1 MPDPGKAARASQELK
16 SQSKR
21 QQREEE
27 GRRWWVVVRL
37 ARLASQEEDEGGDER
52 RHTHKV
58 RALLIF
64 GRRKR
69 GRRRG
74 ASGTMMERDRW
85 EEDEEGEEI
94 EWRRRV
100 RSSRGPNASKQGR
113 VQTTNDAMRRGEW
126 KQNRELLSWRGAID
140 ERSVCQNQASLEAE
154 QGAGAVDLRSV
165 FDSLHAGPTR
175 GTLGPL
181 SVSFALP

>member
-1 MPDPGKAARASQELK
+1 M
-16 SQSKR
+16 
-21 QQREEE
+21 
-27 GRRWWVVVRL
+27 VVRL
-37 ARLASQEEDEGGDER
+37 ARLASQEEDEGVTTDD
-52 RHTHKV
+52 THKV

-113 VQTTNDAMRRGEW
+113 VQTTNDAMR
-126 KQNRELLSWRGAID
+126 
-140 ERSVCQNQASLEAE
+140 
-154 QGAGAVDLRSV
+154 
-165 FDSLHAGPTR
+165 
-175 GTLGPL
+175 
-181 SVSFALP
+181 

>member
-1 MPDPGKAARASQELK
+1 
-16 SQSKR
+16 
-21 QQREEE
+21 
-27 GRRWWVVVRL
+27 
-37 ARLASQEEDEGGDER
+37 
-52 RHTHKV
+52 
-58 RALLIF
+58 
-64 GRRKR
+64 
-69 GRRRG
+69 
-74 ASGTMMERDRW
+74 MMERDRW

-126 KQNRELLSWRGAID
+126 KQNRELLSWTGAID

-165 FDSLHAGPTR
+165 LDSLHAGPTR

-181 SVSFALP
+181 RLICLAVAAPPHDESMARVSDSDTGSSKRSPLLLRV